1 MKYESFSINVKE
13 IFIEGKCKKF
23 LLIECPQC
31 NKDFKK
37 HKAIAD
43 HLLRSGKNNKLFCS
57 IKCSAKYNTSE
68 LKKNNKVEYDKTE
81 KKLDEGICR
90 ICQKECA
97 FDGPA
102 KGYKAYCSKNCY
114 YSDRS
119 RVFKKYSLDKFGTEN
134 PFQSEEIKNKI
145 KTKMIEKYGCE
156 NVSQAKEIKDLKKKR
171 SLDRYG
177 VEHVLQAKE
186 VMDKV
191 KQTNLE
197 RYGVENVMHDPEIA
211 ALAAL
216 NGGGRATSKYYTTKF
231 GTQITIQ
238 GSLEQ
243 EFVDLCEKNDIL
255 IENGP
260 FIYYNFEGRKRKYFM
275 DFKVKINES
284 WKLIEIKSC
293 YWYEKMKKEVEA
305 KKRAAQKWC
314 KKNGYEEYVL
324 MIDDVYVPY
333 ERGAK

>member
-1 MKYESFSINVKE
+1 MTIHE
-13 IFIEGKCKKF
+13 CKICYAKF
-23 LLIECPQC
+23 NIKQVGPHL
-31 NKDFKK
+31 KK
-37 HKAIAD
+37 HKI
-43 HLLRSGKNNKLFCS
+43 
-57 IKCSAKYNTSE
+57 SAKEY
-68 LKKNNKVEYDKTE
+68 YDKFFKKSEEE
-81 KKLDEGICR
+81 KCR
-90 ICQKECA
+90 ICTKEPIFSSIA
-97 FDGPA
+97 R
-102 KGYKAYCSKNCY
+102 GYNFYCSPNCY
-114 YSDRS
+114 TIDRA
-119 RVFKKYSLDKFGTEN
+119 RVFKEYSLNKFGTEN
-134 PFQSEEIKNKI
+134 PFQSEEVKSKI
-145 KTKMIEKYGCE
+145 KLKMIERYGFDNPSKSEKIKKLKSQKSMQKYGT
-156 NVSQAKEIKDLKKKR
+156 AW
-171 SLDRYG
+171 
-177 VEHVLQAKE
+177 VLQAKE
-186 VMDKV
+186 VKDKIIE
-191 KQTNLE
+191 TNLE

-231 GTQITIQ
+231 GTQITVQ

-260 FIYYNFEGRKRKYFM
+260 FIYYNFEGRKRKYFT

-324 MIDDVYVPY
+324 MIDDVYIPY
-333 ERGAK
+333 EKGAK